1 MEARKKETGIV
12 ISEEGAKKLERMAM
26 DFLCSRGY
34 TILDSGIAAQ
44 MLALVSKNN

>member
-34 TILDSGIAAQ
+34 TILDSGIASQA
-44 MLALVSKNN
+44 LAALNN

>member
-1 MEARKKETGIV
+1 MEARKKETGM

-34 TILDSGIAAQ
+34 TILDSGIASQA
-44 MLALVSKNN
+44 LAALNN